1 MPRPKS
7 DTAETLVETTDAS
20 AGAGRETPARSVD
33 PWVLEAERSASAPRF
48 RPPAL
53 GPVPKGPVYLLGLLA
68 ALRAAGLV
76 LVAEAIA
83 RGIGA
88 LAAGDLAAETTRL
101 IVVLGIAGA
110 LLRAGAEWAT
120 SVVARRI
127 ATSVKQRIRGRLWR
141 QIAAGDAAGG
151 GTAVLAAD
159 GLDDLDDYYV
169 QSLPATIAAAV
180 VPLLVGVR
188 VLGADWLSAVIIVV
202 TIPLIPF
209 FMILIGRHT
218 QQRTDEAL
226 TALTRLADHLAE
238 LARGLPVLVG
248 LGRVDEQA
256 KALEQL
262 QRRYRERTQETL
274 RWAFLSALALELVA
288 TISVAIVAVFLG
300 LRLLNG
306 TMELEPALVALIL
319 APEAYAALRQVGT
332 AFHASQDGLSA
343 LDRSRE
349 ILERPAPADVRAASD
364 SGPIRLESLS
374 VQYAGRDAPTLAGIS
389 AELTGIVSIAGPSGA
404 GKSTLLGALA
414 GALPDDAVVSGRVHG
429 VGADAVG
436 WTPQAPRAFA
446 GSPRAEL
453 ALYGADPLAALDEL
467 GLAHV
472 ADAAVAELSPGE
484 QRRLAVARALARVDA
499 GARLLVLDEP
509 TAHLDRASAE
519 RVRAAILRRADR
531 TVVVLASHEPE
542 TTALATMTV
551 PVGAA
556 SPVGAPPLAEER
568 AAAGRTRLEAAAAAD
583 GLDTPS
589 ALRALGYSTNGKGAQ
604 GYSTNGKGGKG
615 AKGSSTNGKG
625 ARLTIRSLIR
635 PHFASWAGSIAMA
648 VIAVSM
654 GLALTAVSGWL
665 IVRASIEEHIM
676 MLLLAIVGV
685 RAFGIFRSVGR
696 YAERLLTHDAAF
708 KVVDRLRVRLW
719 RSIAARGAG
728 SRRLLEGGAP
738 LDYLVTLADELRD
751 QLPRVLPPI
760 AVGVLV
766 IAGTGLTT
774 AFIAPELTWIVV
786 LTLAIATIVAS
797 ALAIWSERGAAAAR
811 VGARSRIVRGTAAL
825 AAAAPDL
832 RGNGV
837 EGAALAQLDEAS
849 AELSAAERR
858 GAWAAGLGSAVVT
871 AALAALACLVPV
883 LAPTLT
889 AEAASVIAL
898 LTLALLEPLGDLV
911 AAAHRVPALRAVLA
925 RLAPVL
931 RPAAQP
937 EWGDAEPPSPVA
949 AVELD
954 EVSVRYAGM
963 SRPAVADVSGRA
975 ERGRWLVLDGP
986 SGSGKSTL
994 LSAIMGA
1001 LPVERGA
1008 VRAAAAPATVSPTAD
1023 IGRVADTADASE
1035 RHTLYAAASAAG
1047 GVPLTELDERAWRSR
1062 VSWCPQDAYVF
1073 DSTLRG
1079 NLLLART
1086 RDDAPDE
1093 AAMLA
1098 ALEQAG
1104 LTRLVDSLG
1113 DGLDTRVGAGGSALS
1128 GGERQR
1134 LAVARALLTRADV
1147 ILLDEPTAHLDAPT
1161 AAAMMADV
1169 REATADRVVMLVSH
1183 RHDDRLPADE
1193 IVTLA

>member
-1 MPRPKS
+1 M
-7 DTAETLVETTDAS
+7 
-20 AGAGRETPARSVD
+20 
-33 PWVLEAERSASAPRF
+33 
-48 RPPAL
+48 
-53 GPVPKGPVYLLGLLA
+53 PKGPVYLLGLLA

-101 IVVLGIAGA
+101 IVMLGLAGA

-180 VPLLVGVR
+180 VPLLVGLR
-188 VLGADWLSAVIIVV
+188 VLGADWLSAAIIVV

-262 QRRYRERTQETL
+262 QGRYRERTQETL

-343 LDRSRE
+343 LDRSQE
-349 ILERPAPADVRAASD
+349 ILERPAPADVRGGSG
-364 SGPIRLESLS
+364 SGPIRLEALS
-374 VQYAGRDAPTLAGIS
+374 VQYAGRDAPTFAGIT

-414 GALPDDAVVSGRVHG
+414 GALPADAVVTGSVHG

-436 WTPQAPRAFA
+436 WAPQAPRVFA
-446 GSPRAEL
+446 DSPRAEL
-453 ALYGADPLAALDEL
+453 ALYGAHPLAALDEL
-467 GLAHV
+467 GLGHV

-484 QRRLAVARALARVDA
+484 QRRLAVARALARADA
-499 GARLLVLDEP
+499 GATLLVLDEP

-531 TVVVLASHEPE
+531 AVVVLASHEPE

-551 PVGAA
+551 PVGAPPLT
-556 SPVGAPPLAEER
+556 SAPLAEERAAPLPLAEERAAPLPLAEER
-568 AAAGRTRLEAAAAAD
+568 AAAGRTRLEAPVAVA
-583 GLDTPS
+583 GGSTS
-589 ALRALGYSTNGKGAQ
+589 A
-604 GYSTNGKGGKG
+604 
-615 AKGSSTNGKG
+615 GSGP
-625 ARLTIRSLIR
+625 RLTIRSLIR
-635 PHFASWAGSIAMA
+635 PHVASWAGSIAMA

-708 KVVDRLRVRLW
+708 KVVDLLRVRLW

-766 IAGTGLTT
+766 IAGTGVTT
-774 AFIAPELTWIVV
+774 ALVAPQLTWIVV

-825 AAAAPDL
+825 ASAAPDL

-837 EGAALAQLDEAS
+837 AGAALAQLDEAS
-849 AELSAAERR
+849 AQLSAAERR
-858 GAWAAGLGSAVVT
+858 GAWSAGLGSAVVT
-871 AALAALACLVPV
+871 AALAALACFVPV

-889 AEAASVIAL
+889 AAAASVIAL

-931 RPAAQP
+931 RPAPQP
-937 EWGDAEPPSPVA
+937 AWGDAEPPSPVA
-949 AVELD
+949 AVSLD
-954 EVSVRYAGM
+954 DVSVRYPGM
-963 SRPAVADVSGRA
+963 PQPAVADVSGRA

-994 LSAIMGA
+994 LSAVMGA
-1001 LPVERGA
+1001 LPVECGA
-1008 VRAAAAPATVSPTAD
+1008 VRAAAAPATVSPTAE
-1023 IGRVADTADASE
+1023 IGRVADMADASE
-1035 RHTLYAAASAAG
+1035 RHALHLSESAAE

-1086 RDDAPDE
+1086 RDDAPDD
-1093 AAMLA
+1093 AAMRE

-1104 LTRLVDSLG
+1104 LARLVDSLG
-1113 DGLDTRVGAGGSALS
+1113 EGLDTRVGAGGSALS

-1161 AAAMMADV
+1161 AAAMMDDV
-1169 REATADRVVMLVSH
+1169 REATADRVVVLVSH
-1183 RHDDRLPADE
+1183 RRDDRLPADA
-1193 IVTLA
+1193 VVRLP

>member
-1 MPRPKS
+1 M
-7 DTAETLVETTDAS
+7 
-20 AGAGRETPARSVD
+20 SVD
-33 PWVLEAERSASAPRF
+33 PWVLEAERTASAPRF

-53 GPVPKGPVYLLGLLA
+53 GPVPKASVYLLGLLA

-180 VPLLVGVR
+180 VPLLVGLR
-188 VLGADWLSAVIIVV
+188 VLGADWLSAAIIVV

-262 QRRYRERTQETL
+262 QGRYRERTQETL

-343 LDRSRE
+343 LDRSRA
-349 ILERPAPADVRAASD
+349 ILERPAPADVRGG
-364 SGPIRLESLS
+364 SGSGSIRLEGLS
-374 VQYAGRDAPTLAGIS
+374 VQYAGRDAPTLAGIT

-414 GALPDDAVVSGRVHG
+414 GALPADAVVSGRVHG
-429 VGADAVG
+429 VGSDAVS
-436 WTPQAPRAFA
+436 WAPQAPRAFA

-467 GLAHV
+467 GLGHV

-509 TAHLDRASAE
+509 TAHLDRASAD

-531 TVVVLASHEPE
+531 AIVVLASHEPE

-556 SPVGAPPLAEER
+556 PPVAAAPLAEEG
-568 AAAGRTRLEAAAAAD
+568 ADAVRTRLEAPAGAAEGFDA
-583 GLDTPS
+583 PS
-589 ALRALGYSTNGKGAQ
+589 ALRAR
-604 GYSTNGKGGKG
+604 GGSASG
-615 AKGSSTNGKG
+615 ERER
-625 ARLTIRSLIR
+625 RLTIRSLIR

-708 KVVDRLRVRLW
+708 KVVDLLRVRLW

-751 QLPRVLPPI
+751 QLPRVLPPV

-766 IAGTGLTT
+766 IAGTGVTT
-774 AFIAPELTWIVV
+774 AFIAPALTWIVV
-786 LTLAIATIVAS
+786 LTLAIATTVAS

-837 EGAALAQLDEAS
+837 EGAALAQLDDAS
-849 AELSAAERR
+849 AELSTAERR

-931 RPAAQP
+931 RPAPQP
-937 EWGDAEPPSPVA
+937 AWGDAEPPSPVA
-949 AVELD
+949 TVELD
-954 EVSVRYAGM
+954 EVSVRYPGM

-1008 VRAAAAPATVSPTAD
+1008 VRAAAPATVSPTASASVSPSASAD
-1023 IGRVADTADASE
+1023 IGRVADMAHASE
-1035 RHTLYAAASAAG
+1035 RHALYAAASAAG
-1047 GVPLTELDERAWRSR
+1047 GVPLTELDERQWRSR

-1073 DSTLRG
+1073 DSMLRG

-1093 AAMLA
+1093 AAMRA

-1104 LTRLVDSLG
+1104 LARLVDSLG

-1161 AAAMMADV
+1161 AAAMMDDV
-1169 REATADRVVMLVSH
+1169 REATADRVVVLVSH
-1183 RHDDRLPADE
+1183 RRDDRLPADA
-1193 IVTLA
+1193 VVRLP

>member
-1 MPRPKS
+1 MAPRDS
-7 DTAETLVETTDAS
+7 DQAETL
-20 AGAGRETPARSVD
+20 AGARDAADDAERAESADSVD
-33 PWVLEAERSASAPRF
+33 PWVLEARRSASAPGF

-53 GPVPKGPVYLLGLLA
+53 GPVPKARVYLLGLLA

-88 LAAGDLAAETTRL
+88 LAAGDLSAETTRL
-101 IVVLGIAGA
+101 IVALGIAGA

-127 ATSVKQRIRGRLWR
+127 ATEVKQRIRGRLWR
-141 QIAAGDAAGG
+141 RIAAGDVAGG

-169 QSLPATIAAAV
+169 QSLPATIAAAI
-180 VPLLVGVR
+180 VPLLIGIR
-188 VLGADWLSAVIIVV
+188 VLGADWLSAAVIVLTV
-202 TIPLIPF
+202 PLIPF
-209 FMILIGRHT
+209 FMILIGKHT

-256 KALEQL
+256 TALEQL
-262 QRRYRERTQETL
+262 QRGYRERTQETL

-343 LDRSRE
+343 LDRSEE
-349 ILERPAPADVRAASD
+349 ILRRPAAADVRSAPLVEERTAAPLVEE
-364 SGPIRLESLS
+364 GAAAGRARLETTDVRLDELT
-374 VQYAGRDAPTLAGIS
+374 VHYAGRDAATLTGVTAG
-389 AELTGIVSIAGPSGA
+389 LTGIVSIAGPSGA
-404 GKSTLLGALA
+404 GKSTLLAALA
-414 GALPDDAVVSGRVHG
+414 GALPADAFVGGRVTG
-429 VGADAVG
+429 IGADAVG
-436 WTPQAPRAFA
+436 WAPQAPRAFA
-446 GSPRAEL
+446 TTPREEL
-453 ALYGADPLAALDEL
+453 SLYGTDPMVALDEL

-472 ADAAVAELSPGE
+472 ADAAVPELSPGE
-484 QRRLAVARALARVDA
+484 LRRLAVARALARVDA

-509 TAHLDRASAE
+509 TAHLDRASAD

-531 TVVVLASHEPE
+531 AVVVLASHEPD
-542 TTALATMTV
+542 TTALATMRV
-551 PVGAA
+551 PVGVVSRPVEAAGAAPSAGDEVEVVSRRARPSGAPSSTTSEGAA
-556 SPVGAPPLAEER
+556 SSTSSGA
-568 AAAGRTRLEAAAAAD
+568 
-583 GLDTPS
+583 TP
-589 ALRALGYSTNGKGAQ
+589 
-604 GYSTNGKGGKG
+604 
-615 AKGSSTNGKG
+615 
-625 ARLTIRSLIR
+625 RLTVRSLIR
-635 PHFASWAGSIAMA
+635 PHLLSWAGAIAMA
-648 VIAVSM
+648 VVAVAM

-708 KVVDRLRVRLW
+708 KVVDALRLRLW
-719 RSIAARGAG
+719 RSIAARGTG

-751 QLPRVLPPI
+751 LLPRVLPPI

-766 IAGTGLTT
+766 IVGTGVTT
-774 AFIAPELTWIVV
+774 ALVAPALTLTVV
-786 LTLAIATIVAS
+786 LTLAAATTVAA

-811 VGARSRIVRGTAAL
+811 VGARSEIVRGTAAL
-825 AAAAPDL
+825 ASAALDL

-837 EGAALAQLDEAS
+837 SSAALLRLDGAS
-849 AELSAAERR
+849 DRLAAAERR
-858 GAWAAGLGSAVVT
+858 AAWAAGLGSAVVT
-871 AALAALACLVPV
+871 AATTALACLVPV
-883 LAPTLT
+883 LAPLT

-911 AAAHRVPALRAVLA
+911 AGAHRVPSMRAVLR

-931 RPAAQP
+931 RPAPQP
-937 EWGDAEPPSPVA
+937 AWGDGTPPSPVG

-954 EVSVRYAGM
+954 RVAVRYPGVEA
-963 SRPAVADVSGRA
+963 PAVADVSGRA
-975 ERGRWLVLDGP
+975 DARRWLVLDGP
-986 SGSGKSTL
+986 SGAGKSTL
-994 LSAIMGA
+994 LSAVMGA

-1008 VRAAAAPATVSPTAD
+1008 IRAEAALHSAAMGRTARM
-1023 IGRVADTADASE
+1023 GAASE
-1035 RHTLYAAASAAG
+1035 PIALLLPSEASG
-1047 GVPLTELDERAWRSR
+1047 GVPLTELEERAWRSR
-1062 VSWCPQDAYVF
+1062 VAWCPQDAYVF
-1073 DSTLRG
+1073 DSSLRG
-1079 NLLLART
+1079 NLLLSRSRA
-1086 RDDAPDE
+1086 DAPDE
-1093 AAMLA
+1093 SAMRD
-1098 ALEQAG
+1098 ALQRAG
-1104 LTRLVDSLG
+1104 LGALLGSLA
-1113 DGLDTRVGAGGSALS
+1113 DGLDTRVGAAGSALS

-1161 AAAMMADV
+1161 AAAMMGDV
-1169 REATADRVVMLVSH
+1169 RAATADRVVILVSH
-1183 RHDDRLPADE
+1183 RADDRLPEDE
-1193 IVTLA
+1193 VVRLG

>member
-1 MPRPKS
+1 MAD
-7 DTAETLVETTDAS
+7 DTS
-20 AGAGRETPARSVD
+20 APSVD

-180 VPLLVGVR
+180 VPLLVGMR
-188 VLGADWLSAVIIVV
+188 VLGADWLSAAIIVV

-262 QRRYRERTQETL
+262 QGRYRERTQETL

-343 LDRSRE
+343 LDRSQA
-349 ILERPAPADVRAASD
+349 ILERPAPADVRGASG
-364 SGPIRLESLS
+364 SGPIRLEALA

-389 AELTGIVSIAGPSGA
+389 AELTGVVSIAGPSGA

-414 GALPDDAVVSGRVHG
+414 GALPADAVVTGRVHG

-436 WTPQAPRAFA
+436 WAPQAPRAFA

-467 GLAHV
+467 GLGHV

-509 TAHLDRASAE
+509 TAHLDRASAD

-531 TVVVLASHEPE
+531 AIVVLASHEPE

-556 SPVGAPPLAEER
+556 PLPVPPPLAEEG
-568 AAAGRTRLEAAAAAD
+568 ADAVRTRLEAPAPAAG
-583 GLDTPS
+583 GLDTPD
-589 ALRALGYSTNGKGAQ
+589 ALRAPGYSTNEGGAPS
-604 GYSTNGKGGKG
+604 YSTNGGGW
-615 AKGSSTNGKG
+615 
-625 ARLTIRSLIR
+625 RLTIRSLLR

-708 KVVDRLRVRLW
+708 KVVDLLRVRLW

-751 QLPRVLPPI
+751 QLPRVLPPL

-766 IAGTGLTT
+766 IAGTGVTT
-774 AFIAPELTWIVV
+774 AFIAPQLTWIVV
-786 LTLAIATIVAS
+786 TTLVIATLVAS

-837 EGAALAQLDEAS
+837 EGAALAQLDDAS
-849 AELSAAERR
+849 AELSTAERR

-931 RPAAQP
+931 RPAPQP
-937 EWGDAEPPSPVA
+937 EWGDAEPPSPVG
-949 AVELD
+949 AVSLD
-954 EVSVRYAGM
+954 QVSVRYPGM
-963 SRPAVADVSGRA
+963 PQPAVADVSGRA

-1001 LPVERGA
+1001 LPAEGGA
-1008 VRAAAAPATVSPTAD
+1008 VRAAGSTSASVASPSAD
-1023 IGRVADTADASE
+1023 IGRVADMADPSE
-1035 RHTLYAAASAAG
+1035 RHALYAAASAAG

-1086 RDDAPDE
+1086 RDDAPDD
-1093 AAMLA
+1093 AAMRA

-1104 LTRLVDSLG
+1104 LARLVSSLG
-1113 DGLDTRVGAGGSALS
+1113 EGLDTRVGAGGSALS

-1169 REATADRVVMLVSH
+1169 REATADRVVVLVSH

-1193 IVTLA
+1193 IVALT

>member
-1 MPRPKS
+1 M
-7 DTAETLVETTDAS
+7 
-20 AGAGRETPARSVD
+20 TPAESDIAASTDRDLSTNDAVADDAPATSVD

-83 RGIGA
+83 RGVGA

-180 VPLLVGVR
+180 VPLLVGAR

-262 QRRYRERTQETL
+262 HGRYRERTQETL

-288 TISVAIVAVFLG
+288 TISVAVVAVFLG

-349 ILERPAPADVRAASD
+349 ILERPALADVRGASAP
-364 SGPIRLESLS
+364 GAIRLEGLA

-414 GALPDDAVVSGRVHG
+414 GALPADAVVSGRVHG

-436 WTPQAPRAFA
+436 WAPQAPRAFA

-453 ALYGADPLAALDEL
+453 ALYGANPLAALDEL
-467 GLAHV
+467 GLGHV

-519 RVRAAILRRADR
+519 RVRAAILRRAGR
-531 TVVVLASHEPE
+531 AIVVLASHETE

-556 SPVGAPPLAEER
+556 SPVAAAPLAEERAAALPLAEER
-568 AAAGRTRLEAAAAAD
+568 AAAGRVRLEAIAAAD

-589 ALRALGYSTNGKGAQ
+589 EKRGP
-604 GYSTNGKGGKG
+604 
-615 AKGSSTNGKG
+615 
-625 ARLTIRSLIR
+625 RLTIRSLIR

-708 KVVDRLRVRLW
+708 KVVDLLRVRLW

-766 IAGTGLTT
+766 IAGTGVTT
-774 AFIAPELTWIVV
+774 AFVAPQLTWIVV
-786 LTLAIATIVAS
+786 LTLAIATSVAS

-837 EGAALAQLDEAS
+837 EAAALAQLDDAS
-849 AELSAAERR
+849 AELSTAERR

-871 AALAALACLVPV
+871 ATLAALACLVPV

-931 RPAAQP
+931 RPAPQP

-954 EVSVRYAGM
+954 EVSVRYPGM
-963 SRPAVADVSGRA
+963 PHPAVADVSGRA

-1008 VRAAAAPATVSPTAD
+1008 VRAAAAAATVSPTAD
-1023 IGRVADTADASE
+1023 IGRVADMADASE
-1035 RHTLYAAASAAG
+1035 RHALYAAASGAG
-1047 GVPLTELDERAWRSR
+1047 GVPLTELRERAWRSR

-1086 RDDAPDE
+1086 RDDAPDD
-1093 AAMLA
+1093 AAMRE

-1104 LTRLVDSLG
+1104 LARLVDSLG
-1113 DGLDTRVGAGGSALS
+1113 DGLDARVGAGGSALS

-1161 AAAMMADV
+1161 AAVMMADV
-1169 REATADRVVMLVSH
+1169 REATADRVVVLVSH
-1183 RHDDRLPADE
+1183 RRDDRLPADE

>member
-7 DTAETLVETTDAS
+7 DTAETTVKTTDAS
-20 AGAGRETPARSVD
+20 RADERETRAPSVD
-33 PWVLEAERSASAPRF
+33 PWVLEAERTASAPRF

-53 GPVPKGPVYLLGLLA
+53 GPVPKGPVYLLGLLT

-88 LAAGDLAAETTRL
+88 LAASDLAAETTRL

-127 ATSVKQRIRGRLWR
+127 AASVKQRIRGRLWR

-180 VPLLVGVR
+180 VPLLVGLR

-202 TIPLIPF
+202 TVPLIPF

-262 QRRYRERTQETL
+262 QGRYRERTQETL

-343 LDRSRE
+343 LDRSQA
-349 ILERPAPADVRAASD
+349 ILERPAPADVRGRSG
-364 SGPIRLESLS
+364 SGPIRLEGLS
-374 VQYAGRDAPTLAGIS
+374 VQYAGRDAPTLAGIT

-414 GALPDDAVVSGRVHG
+414 GALPADAVVTGSVHG

-436 WTPQAPRAFA
+436 WAPQAPRAFA
-446 GSPRAEL
+446 DSPRAEL

-467 GLAHV
+467 GLGHV

-531 TVVVLASHEPE
+531 AVVVLASHEPE

-556 SPVGAPPLAEER
+556 PLASAPLAEERAAPLPLAEERAAPLSLAEER
-568 AAAGRTRLEAAAAAD
+568 AAAGRTRLEAPVAVA
-583 GLDTPS
+583 G
-589 ALRALGYSTNGKGAQ
+589 GA
-604 GYSTNGKGGKG
+604 TG
-615 AKGSSTNGKG
+615 AGSGP
-625 ARLTIRSLIR
+625 RLTIRSLIR
-635 PHFASWAGSIAMA
+635 PHLASWAGSIAMA

-708 KVVDRLRVRLW
+708 KVVDLLRVRLW

-766 IAGTGLTT
+766 IAGTGVTT
-774 AFIAPELTWIVV
+774 AFVAPQLTWIVV

-797 ALAIWSERGAAAAR
+797 ALAIWSERGASAAR

-825 AAAAPDL
+825 ASAAPDL

-837 EGAALAQLDEAS
+837 AGAALAQLDEAS
-849 AELSAAERR
+849 AQLSAAERR

-931 RPAAQP
+931 RPAPQP
-937 EWGDAEPPSPVA
+937 AWGDAEPPTPVA
-949 AVELD
+949 AVSLD
-954 EVSVRYAGM
+954 DVSVRYPGM
-963 SRPAVADVSGRA
+963 PRPAVADVSGRA

-1008 VRAAAAPATVSPTAD
+1008 VRAAAAPATVSPAAE
-1023 IGRVADTADASE
+1023 IGRVADMADASE
-1035 RHTLYAAASAAG
+1035 RHALHLSESAAD
-1047 GVPLTELDERAWRSR
+1047 GVPLTDLDERAWRSR

-1086 RDDAPDE
+1086 RDDAPDD
-1093 AAMLA
+1093 AAMRE

-1104 LTRLVDSLG
+1104 LARLVDSLG

-1169 REATADRVVMLVSH
+1169 REATADRVVVLVSH
-1183 RHDDRLPADE
+1183 RHDDRLPADA
-1193 IVTLA
+1193 VVRLP